1 MELGLCKSTFFGKNK
16 KKKKIL
22 KTKFEQD
29 FSFSVQELSDTFLRQ
44 TGLLFWKNVPNK
56 AP

>member
-16 KKKKIL
+16 KNKKIL

-44 TGLLFWKNVPNK
+44 TGLLFWKNVLNK

>member
-16 KKKKIL
+16 KNKIL

-44 TGLLFWKNVPNK
+44 TGLLF
-56 AP
+56 